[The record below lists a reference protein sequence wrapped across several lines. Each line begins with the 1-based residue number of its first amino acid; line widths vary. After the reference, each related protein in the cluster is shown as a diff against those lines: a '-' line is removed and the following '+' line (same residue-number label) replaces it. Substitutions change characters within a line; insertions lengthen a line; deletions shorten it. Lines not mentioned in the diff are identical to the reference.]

1 MATKFLYDIR
11 DHLFIYKEWLDLER
25 LLSFDAYKE
34 YFSIDDVDTYL
45 NLALKLS
52 KEVLA
57 PVNDDADSIGA
68 VFADGNVSTPPSFKS
83 AYKKIMD
90 AGLGSQ
96 MGDREAEG
104 KLPLAI
110 YGSLCELFTAACST
124 IVQYW
129 GLSAGALSIIQ
140 KYGNEQIKS
149 LYLPKMISGEWGG
162 TMNLTE
168 SDAGSDVGEVTTKAF
183 PTEKPG
189 VYKIKGL
196 KQFISS
202 GDHDLTENIIHL
214 VLARIEGAKRGTAGL
229 SLFIV
234 PKYWVNEDGSLGN
247 LNDVQ
252 TLGIEHKM
260 GFKGSATCTLSYGEN
275 NQCFG
280 VLLGD
285 PPGEDGRGAGI
296 AQMFDMMNEERLN
309 VGQMSAG
316 HAGLAY
322 YNSLAYA
329 KERIQGRPITD
340 PRGNRVALIQH
351 EDIQRMLLYQK
362 SIIEAM
368 RAMNIKTYLYID
380 LAMDSPDNNEKEYA
394 QMMYE
399 INVPICKAFSSDMV
413 WKTVGEAI
421 QIYGGYGYMEEYP
434 LAQIARDCKIH
445 SIWEGTNYIQAM
457 DLVGRKFTMA
467 KGKPFMMWLSEIK
480 NFIKANQSFIPLQTA
495 IIMLEKCF
503 SCFQEIL
510 TLLQEYIKKNQIS
523 MMPWFATRIL
533 YASALLYSAYLLL
546 DQAIIASNK
555 LQELGDAHY
564 NSSFYSG
571 KIASANFF
579 VNNIVPD
586 IFAIKEAFAA
596 SNTLS
601 VLNISPEAY

>member
-1 MATKFLYDIR
+1 MATNFLYDIR
-11 DHLFIYKEWLDLER
+11 DHLFIYKEWLDLEK
-25 LLSFDAYKE
+25 LLSCDAYKD
-34 YFSIDDVDTYL
+34 YYTIDDVETYL
-45 NLALKLS
+45 NLGLKIS

-57 PVNDDADSIGA
+57 PVNDDADKIGA
-68 VFADGNVSTPPSFKS
+68 VFLNGKVTTPQSFKN

-90 AGLGSQ
+90 AGLGPQ
-96 MGDREAEG
+96 MGDRDAEG

-110 YGSLCELFTAACST
+110 YGSLCELFTAACPT
-124 IVQYW
+124 ITQYW

-140 KYGNEQIKS
+140 KYGDDKIKE

-168 SDAGSDVGEVTTKAF
+168 SGAGSDVGDVSTRAF
-183 PTEKPG
+183 PTESPG
-189 VYKIKGL
+189 IYKIRGT

-202 GDHDLTENIIHL
+202 GDHDLTNNIIHL
-214 VLARIEGAKRGTAGL
+214 VLARIDGARPGTAGL

-234 PKYWVNEDGSLGN
+234 PKYWVNENGTIGSF
-247 LNDVQ
+247 NDVQ

-275 NQCFG
+275 DKCYG
-280 VLLGD
+280 VLLGN
-285 PPGEDGRGAGI
+285 PPGEDGKGAGI

-309 VGQMSAG
+309 VGQMSTG

-340 PRGNRVALIQH
+340 PRGARVPLIKH
-351 EDIQRMLLYQK
+351 EDIQRMLFYQK

-380 LAMDSPDNNEKEYA
+380 MAQDSPDENERKYA
-394 QMMYE
+394 RMMYE

-413 WKTVGEAI
+413 WRTVGEAI

-467 KGKPFMMWLSEIK
+467 KGKPFIMWLSEIET
-480 NFIKANQSFIPLQTA
+480 FINVNEDFLPFKKEMK
-495 IIMLEKCF
+495 MLKRCF
-503 SCFQEIL
+503 GSYQEML
-510 TLLQEYIKKNQIS
+510 GLLQAYFKENKIS
-523 MMPWFATRIL
+523 MMPLFATRIL

-546 DQAIIASNK
+546 DQAILAYNK
-555 LQELGDAHY
+555 LQELGNDHF
-564 NSSFYSG
+564 NSSFYMG
-571 KIASANFF
+571 KICSSKFF
-579 VNNIVPD
+579 VNNVVPE
-586 IFAIKEAFAA
+586 IFAIKESFA
-596 SNTLS
+596 SS
-601 VLNISPEAY
+601 DMSILNLPEEAY